1 MLASDLAN
9 PEFVG
14 SKNPDDALFVE
25 FYMHE
30 GLDKNKTLEKGK
42 RIKLDPSPY
51 VRIQVPGDKTSV
63 IETPAREDHK
73 RRWPQKWLY
82 FQMQEGMVTGDQDL
96 PGWKL
101 EEWDYL
107 DSEQV
112 RELRYNRFTIV
123 EQIAGAS
130 DAQIQ
135 KLGMGGVALREAAK
149 RALRDKMGA
158 EVREEIERK
167 DKEIAELKVADQENK
182 ARLAKLE
189 AMMNAAPKPVSES
202 MSNLD
207 INNPNAVTITNPK
220 KRGRPRKNP
229 ELAVVDPNG

>member
-1 MLASDLAN
+1 MLASDVAN
-9 PEFVG
+9 PEYVG
-14 SKNPDDALFVE
+14 ARNPDDALFVE

-30 GLDKNKTLEKGK
+30 GIDKNKTAEKKK
-42 RIKLDPSPY
+42 RVKLDPAPY

-63 IETPAREDHK
+63 IETPVREDHK

-82 FQMQEGMVTGDQDL
+82 FQMQEGMVGEQDL
-96 PGWKL
+96 PGWRL

-112 RELRYNRFTIV
+112 RELKYNRFSIV

-167 DKEIAELKVADQENK
+167 DKEIAELKVADQENQ

-189 AMMNAAPKPVSES
+189 AMMVAAQQTVTSQVGVPSE
-202 MSNLD
+202 
-207 INNPNAVTITNPK
+207 PAVAAPK

-229 ELAVVDPNG
+229 ELAVVDGVNG

>member
-101 EEWDYL
+101 EEWDHL
-107 DSEQV
+107 DAEQV
-112 RELRYNRFTIV
+112 RELKYNRFTIV

-167 DKEIAELKVADQENK
+167 DKEIAELKIADQENK

-189 AMMNAAPKPVSES
+189 AMMLAQAEKLTDPEATVPSAPKKS
-202 MSNLD
+202 
-207 INNPNAVTITNPK
+207 
-220 KRGRPRKNP
+220 GRPKGSKNKP
-229 ELAVVDPNG
+229 KVEEQVNG

>member
-14 SKNPDDALFVE
+14 SRNPDDALFVE

-30 GLDKNKTLEKGK
+30 GIDKNKTVETGK
-42 RIKLDPSPY
+42 KIRLDPAPY
-51 VRIQVPGDKTSV
+51 VRIAVPGDKTSI
-63 IETPAREDHK
+63 IETPVREDHK

-82 FQMQEGMVTGDQDL
+82 FQMQEGLVTGEQEL

-112 RELRYNRFTIV
+112 RELKYNRFTIV
-123 EQIAGAS
+123 EQVAGAS

-167 DKEIAELKVADQENK
+167 DKEIAQLKIADQENK
-182 ARLAKLE
+182 DRLAKLE
-189 AMMNAAPKPVSES
+189 AMMLSQEEKSADPEATVPPAPKKP
-202 MSNLD
+202 
-207 INNPNAVTITNPK
+207 
-220 KRGRPRKNP
+220 GRPKGSKNKP
-229 ELAVVDPNG
+229 KVEEQVNG

>member
-1 MLASDLAN
+1 MLASDVAN
-9 PEFVG
+9 PEYVG
-14 SKNPDDALFVE
+14 ARNPDDALFVE

-30 GLDKNKTLEKGK
+30 GIDKNKTAEQKK
-42 RIKLDPSPY
+42 RVKLDPAPY

-63 IETPAREDHK
+63 IETPVREDHK

-82 FQMQEGMVTGDQDL
+82 FQMQEGMVGEQDL
-96 PGWKL
+96 PGWRL

-107 DSEQV
+107 DAEQV
-112 RELRYNRFTIV
+112 RELKYNRFTIV

-149 RALRDKMGA
+149 RALREKMGA

-189 AMMNAAPKPVSES
+189 AALLAKQDAPKV
-202 MSNLD
+202 
-207 INNPNAVTITNPK
+207 VVPK
-220 KRGRPRKNP
+220 KRGRPRKT
-229 ELAVVDPNG
+229 ELAVVDGVNG

>member
-1 MLASDLAN
+1 MLASDVAN
-9 PEFVG
+9 PEYVG
-14 SKNPDDALFVE
+14 ARNPDDALFVE

-30 GLDKNKTLEKGK
+30 GIDKNKTSEQKK
-42 RIKLDPSPY
+42 RVKLDPAPY

-63 IETPAREDHK
+63 IETPVREDHK

-82 FQMQEGMVTGDQDL
+82 FQMQEGMVGEQDI
-96 PGWKL
+96 PGWRL

-107 DSEQV
+107 DAEQV
-112 RELRYNRFTIV
+112 RELKYNRFTIV

-167 DKEIAELKVADQENK
+167 DREIAELKKADQENK
-182 ARLAKLE
+182 DRLAKLE
-189 AMMNAAPKPVSES
+189 AMLTAPKPET
-202 MSNLD
+202 L
-207 INNPNAVTITNPK
+207 TLPK
-220 KRGRPRKNP
+220 GK
-229 ELAVVDPNG
+229 

>member
-1 MLASDLAN
+1 MLASDVAN
-9 PEFVG
+9 PEYVG
-14 SKNPDDALFVE
+14 SRNPDDALFVE

-30 GLDKNKTLEKGK
+30 GLDKNKTTLAGK
-42 RIKLDPSPY
+42 KVRMEPAPY

-63 IETPAREDHK
+63 IETPVREDHK

-82 FQMQEGMVTGDQDL
+82 FQMQEGLVTGDQDL

-101 EEWDYL
+101 EEWDHL

-112 RELRYNRFTIV
+112 RELKYNRFSIV

-130 DAQIQ
+130 DSQIQ

-158 EVREEIERK
+158 EVRDEIEKK
-167 DKEIAELKVADQENK
+167 DREIAQLKLADQEK
-182 ARLAKLE
+182 EARLQKLE
-189 AMMNAAPKPVSES
+189 AAIMAQAAPQVSPANPPVGKGE
-202 MSNLD
+202 
-207 INNPNAVTITNPK
+207 PTVAAPPK
-220 KRGRPRKNP
+220 RRPGRPRKNP